1 MIFLNRKWNALG
13 QKTEEHE
20 DKIGNALLFEFQC
33 MKNLRKDAL
42 RIKKGSFLSSTSC

>member
-20 DKIGNALLFEFQC
+20 DNALLFEFQC

-42 RIKKGSFLSSTSC
+42 RIKKVSFLSSTSC